1 MADSPWWTF
10 VQRISNAATAAQIA
24 RDTQLDKSAPSR
36 WSRGGGVE
44 AAQAVRVARAY
55 GANVLEALVAAGYI
69 SPDEVELTEVARG
82 VGTHSSLE
90 LLHELVRREEVA
102 VGGDRDDVDIDE
114 LGLAADTADQSPDED
129 LRTP

>member
-1 MADSPWWTF
+1 MPATRWWEF
-10 VQRISNAATAAQIA
+10 VQRISNHATPAQIA

-55 GANVLEALVAAGYI
+55 EANVLEALAAAGYI
-69 SPDEVELTEVARG
+69 SSDEVELTEIAKG
-82 VGTHSSLE
+82 VEHYTSVE
-90 LLHELVRREEVA
+90 LLRELLRRAEA
-102 VGGDRDDVDIDE
+102 NVGAGLDTVQIDE
-114 LGLAADTADQSPDED
+114 LRLAADTADQSPDED